1 MAKGIR
7 ASIDFHRLLE
17 LSVDTPESEGRMT
30 FPIDGNIV
38 FEDVH
43 FSYPQ
48 RPLAPI
54 LQGISFEVKPG
65 ECVGIVG

>member
-1 MAKGIR
+1 
-7 ASIDFHRLLE
+7 
-17 LSVDTPESEGRMT
+17 MT